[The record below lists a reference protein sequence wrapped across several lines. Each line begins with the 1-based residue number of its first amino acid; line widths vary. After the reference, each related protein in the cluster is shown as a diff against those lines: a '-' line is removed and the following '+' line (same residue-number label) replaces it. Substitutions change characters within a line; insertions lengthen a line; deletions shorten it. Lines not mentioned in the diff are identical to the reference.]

1 MFWITLAIIISYF
14 LGSIPTAYIFG
25 MVLKGID
32 IRDFGSG
39 NVGATNAL
47 RVLGRGIGITV
58 LFLDILKGFIAIV
71 VIAAVIYSK
80 IPFFPREILLI
91 LSGLSCISG
100 HNWTVFLNFK
110 GGKGVAATFGVL
122 LGLAVAIPAVRA
134 ILGVTILA
142 WALVFAFFR
151 IISLASLASAV
162 VLPTAAIIFN
172 AGWPVVIFAFLL
184 SFLVMLRHKANL
196 QRLLEGKESRIS
208 FKKT

>member
-1 MFWITLAIIISYF
+1 
-14 LGSIPTAYIFG
+14 
-25 MVLKGID
+25 
-32 IRDFGSG
+32 
-39 NVGATNAL
+39 
-47 RVLGRGIGITV
+47 
-58 LFLDILKGFIAIV
+58 
-71 VIAAVIYSK
+71 
-80 IPFFPREILLI
+80 
-91 LSGLSCISG
+91 
-100 HNWTVFLNFK
+100 
-110 GGKGVAATFGVL
+110 VAATFGVL